1 MDRYPLSD
9 HAFERSRQT
18 AWAVSLVLA
27 GAATFLLLGWWAKGC
42 RPGGH
47 AFVYAGTA
55 LAALFLAL
63 LLRLRPRPGVFVAL
77 AVLEQTFCV
86 LLTWFDLG
94 RSVDYLAYTIGIF
107 ALGVVYSTGPLGY
120 AVVLGGGFAGLMVL
134 VGSTVPWRLAQ
145 TDYWTLTASLGVAYA
160 GCLLLERQRRRSDEL
175 ARRLEGAN
183 RELQELSSRDPL
195 TGLHN
200 RRSLVEALSSQ
211 RALALRM
218 GMPLSVVLLDL
229 DLFKKI
235 NDTLGHLVGD
245 EVLKGVALGL
255 QRGLRQSDLAARYGG
270 EEFVLLLPQ
279 ADAQNALRVTER
291 ILGELRRTA
300 FAGVP
305 WTVTFSAGVAQLT
318 AEESVESLLG
328 RADQKLYEA
337 KAERNR
343 VVS

>member
-1 MDRYPLSD
+1 MERVVSSD

-18 AWAVSLVLA
+18 AGAVALVLA
-27 GAATFLLLGWWAKGC
+27 GAAVFLLLGWWFKGG

-47 AFVYAGTA
+47 PFVYAGTA
-55 LAALFLAL
+55 ALGLVLAL
-63 LLRLRPRPGVFVAL
+63 LLRLRPWPGLFVAL
-77 AVLEQTFCV
+77 AVLEQAFCV

-94 RSVDYLAYTIGIF
+94 RSVDCLAYTIGIF

-120 AVVLGGGFAGLMVL
+120 ALVLGGGFAALLILTGLTL
-134 VGSTVPWRLAQ
+134 PWRLGQ
-145 TDYWTLTASLGVAYA
+145 IDYWVLTASLGVSYA

-183 RELQELSSRDPL
+183 RELQDLSSRDPL

-211 RALALRM
+211 RALALRH
-218 GMPLSVVLLDL
+218 GMTLSVVLLDL
-229 DLFKKI
+229 DLFKRI

-245 EVLKGVALGL
+245 EVLKGVAQGL
-255 QRGLRQSDLAARYGG
+255 LRGLRHSDLAARYGG

-279 ADAQNALRVTER
+279 ADAQNACRVTER
-291 ILGELRRTA
+291 ILADLGRTA

-305 WTVTFSAGVAQLT
+305 WPVTFSAGVAQLT

-343 VVS
+343 VVF